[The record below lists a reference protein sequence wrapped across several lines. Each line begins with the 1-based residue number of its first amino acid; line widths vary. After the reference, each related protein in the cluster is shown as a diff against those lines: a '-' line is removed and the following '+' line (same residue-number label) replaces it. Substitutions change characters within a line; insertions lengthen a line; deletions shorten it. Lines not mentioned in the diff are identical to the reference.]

1 MEEYCQAYASALYSL
16 LEEKERPS
24 YQNALSSIGKDFAE
38 NPSFLRLLSSYQ
50 IGYEEKKKMLERIYG
65 PLGSPRL
72 LPFLCLLVK
81 KHRIASFDDI
91 ESCFASLCDEASSTT
106 RGIVYSVSPL
116 SREELT
122 SIEASLGKKT
132 SAEVKLRNVV
142 DPSLLGGV
150 KVSLGDKVYD
160 GSLKGKLDNLAKQL
174 KGGSL

>member
-1 MEEYCQAYASALYSL
+1 
-16 LEEKERPS
+16 
-24 YQNALSSIGKDFAE
+24 
-38 NPSFLRLLSSYQ
+38 
-50 IGYEEKKKMLERIYG
+50 MLERIYG
-65 PLGSPRL
+65 PLGLPRL

-106 RGIVYSVSPL
+106 RGIVYSASPL